1 VKADDT
7 ESHEDEGDA
16 EEEAD
21 DKGDHNKECEGD
33 EEYIDNRDRAMM

>member
-7 ESHEDEGDA
+7 EGHEDQDDV

-21 DKGDHNKECEGD
+21 DKGDHNKEYDGD
-33 EEYIDNRDRAMM
+33 EE